1 MLKVTQTIC
10 ATLSIA
16 AISAVAIG
24 CGDAVSSGNLN
35 LQMELRF
42 FDTTVDSGYVLL
54 AAESTGGA
62 AGVVSLVCTGIVQTS
77 GNSPL
82 RDSTFVARG
91 TTDREVSEMCTA
103 SAGEFF
109 AEGTA
114 VTVIP
119 AAPIPPG
126 STETGSAP

>member
-1 MLKVTQTIC
+1 MWMLKLMRTTC
-10 ATLSIA
+10 TPLSIA
-16 AISAVAIG
+16 AILAAAIG
-24 CGDAVSSGNLN
+24 CGDAVSSGSLN
-35 LQMELRF
+35 MQMELRF
-42 FDTTVDSGYVLL
+42 FDTTLDSGYVRLD
-54 AAESTGGA
+54 AAASGGTGGF
-62 AGVVSLVCTGIVQTS
+62 VSLVCTGIVQTS

-109 AEGTA
+109 AEGRA

-119 AAPIPPG
+119 APPIPPG
-126 STETGSAP
+126 GT